1 MQFKPNFIYTP
12 SKRWELR
19 KRSRSL
25 MRMRKTDRRTIE
37 SCAEE
42 TGYQPTQDCDRFGG
56 MSKASRIKEVEKKET
71 LEYLIAKL

>member
-1 MQFKPNFIYTP
+1 
-12 SKRWELR
+12 
-19 KRSRSL
+19 